1 MARTKK
7 SSVKPVEKREVSR
20 KVINGAFIIFF
31 DDGSIQIIA
40 KPIDLTKEEV
50 SSLFGS
56 SEEEE
61 EEEEEELTGE
71 QLNEMDFKELEDIC
85 EDKSLDTDPDD
96 YDEDEVEKLRKAVAK
111 ELGINLPKKQEKKSK
126 SKKGKK

>member
-61 EEEEEELTGE
+61 EEEEEE
-71 QLNEMDFKELEDIC
+71 
-85 EDKSLDTDPDD
+85 
-96 YDEDEVEKLRKAVAK
+96 EDEE
-111 ELGINLPKKQEKKSK
+111 EEEEEESGF
-126 SKKGKK
+126 

>member
-61 EEEEEELTGE
+61 
-71 QLNEMDFKELEDIC
+71 LEDIC